1 MEREPEVDPR
11 MATVEVTLDGEDWRL
26 RARMT
31 FPTGPSRPD
40 DLLPLAR
47 ALSDTV
53 VGETVRAVERSG
65 ECISCKAGCG
75 ACCRQLVAISEVE
88 ARRIARVVE
97 GLPEP
102 RRAAV
107 RPRFAEARRRL
118 DEAGLLHD
126 LRDTEKVTD
135 SGYGALTA
143 AYLRRGSRA
152 RSWRRSRAPSMRS
165 GRSPAGN
172 TW

>member
-11 MATVEVTLDGEDWRL
+11 MATVEVTLDGNDWRL

-75 ACCRQLVAISEVE
+75 AC
-88 ARRIARVVE
+88 
-97 GLPEP
+97 
-102 RRAAV
+102 
-107 RPRFAEARRRL
+107 
-118 DEAGLLHD
+118 
-126 LRDTEKVTD
+126 
-135 SGYGALTA
+135 
-143 AYLRRGSRA
+143 
-152 RSWRRSRAPSMRS
+152 
-165 GRSPAGN
+165 
-172 TW
+172 

>member
-1 MEREPEVDPR
+1 MQREPEADPG
-11 MATVEVTLDGEDWRL
+11 MATVEMTLDGEGWQFW
-26 RARMT
+26 ARMSV
-31 FPTGPSRPD
+31 PTGLSRPD

-47 ALSDTV
+47 ALSDAL
-53 VGETVRAVERSG
+53 VGETVRDVERSG

-97 GLPEP
+97 QLPEP

-107 RPRFAEARRRL
+107 RARFAEARRRL

-126 LRDTEKVTD
+126 LRDTEKVTG
-135 SGYGALTA
+135 SGYGALA
-143 AYLRRGSRA
+143 EAYFAQR
-152 RSWRRSRAPSMRS
+152 
-165 GRSPAGN
+165 
-172 TW
+172 T